1 MPRFLQNNIN
11 LQISSTKQ
19 EITRLKG
26 RIVPNPEKLKQMISD
41 MTTALQN
48 EKNNLVVLEKKARE
62 LQAKL
67 DMFGS
72 IEQDLVP
79 CIDAMKEAETEMKKV
94 EETVKKVQEDKD
106 KIEKKTSGLRD
117 LMMKETVGFGEPM
130 SRESGSNNEMIS
142 APSN

>member
-1 MPRFLQNNIN
+1 M
-11 LQISSTKQ
+11 
-19 EITRLKG
+19 KG

-117 LMMKETVGFGEPM
+117 LMMKETVGLL
-130 SRESGSNNEMIS
+130 RAGSV
-142 APSN
+142 PSWV